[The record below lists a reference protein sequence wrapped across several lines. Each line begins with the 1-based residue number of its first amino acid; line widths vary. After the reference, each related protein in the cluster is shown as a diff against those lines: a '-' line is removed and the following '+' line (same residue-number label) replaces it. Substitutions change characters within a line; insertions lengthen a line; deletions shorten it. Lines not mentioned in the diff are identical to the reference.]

1 MFVRLQSLF
10 IQLATRHSPS
20 ENHHKV
26 HDVPAISQVG
36 VLVEG
41 KTEGQD
47 LYSGLKTEDTY
58 EVRLCVILGEATEVR
73 RGLDG

>member
-1 MFVRLQSLF
+1 MLVRLQSLF

-47 LYSGLKTEDTY
+47 LYAGLKTEDAY
-58 EVRLCVILGEATEVR
+58 EVRLCIILG
-73 RGLDG
+73 GG